1 MARYIAKN
9 LVAAD
14 LAKRCEVQIAYAIGM
29 AQPVSVLVD
38 TFGTGVLPDERLAAV
53 VRQEFDLRPA
63 EIIKALN
70 LKRPIYRPTAA
81 YGHFGR
87 PPEGECF
94 TWERTDRVAA
104 LQRTASHK

>member
-14 LAKRCEVQIAYAIGM
+14 LARRCEVQVAYAIGM

-38 TFGTGVLPDERLAAV
+38 SFGTGVLPDEQLATI
-53 VRQEFDLRPA
+53 VREHFDLRPA
-63 EIIKALN
+63 EIIKTLA

-87 PPEGECF
+87 PVTGELF
-94 TWERTDRVAA
+94 TWERIDRVEELKRAA
-104 LQRTASHK
+104 NLA